1 MNYVLIGNSVAAV
14 NAVVGIREYDREG
27 SITIV
32 SAENYYAY
40 GRPLISYWLE
50 KRVQEQDM
58 PYRPQEFYAQNNVHV
73 LLGRRAVKL
82 DPEACQVYL
91 DNGEKLPYDRLLL
104 ATGGRPFVPPIA
116 GLTPANYFTF
126 INYDDVRRLEAF
138 AIPGREAVIL
148 GAGPTGLKAM
158 ESLVQRGV
166 KVTLVELA
174 DRIWAPALD
183 PEAGALIAGF
193 LQDKG
198 VNLYLNDTLTS
209 IRQEDDGRLLMELKS
224 GRELKADI
232 LVIAIGVRPNVEL
245 LEGLPGV
252 TINRGVVVGSD
263 LSTGLPGVYAAGD
276 VVDGNPPL
284 LPHAAIQGKI
294 AGRNMAGAG
303 EIYQPLPP
311 YNALGFLGLHI
322 ISMGNSA
329 ATGEEYELLTEVDPA
344 TLIYRKLVLKDNRL
358 VGGLLINKF
367 DRAGIYRQLLEEGI
381 EVTSFKD
388 ELLRPDFGLLSLPE
402 TIWQQ
407 QLAV

>member
-1 MNYVLIGNSVAAV
+1 MNYVIIGNSIAAV
-14 NAVVGIREYDREG
+14 NAVAGIREYDREG

-50 KRVQEQDM
+50 KRVQDQDM
-58 PYRPQEFYAQNNVHV
+58 PYRPQEFYEKNCVRV
-73 LLGRRAVKL
+73 ILGRRAVKL
-82 DPEACQVYL
+82 DPEACQVHL

-104 ATGGRPFVPPIA
+104 ATGGRPFVPPID
-116 GLTPANYFTF
+116 GLTSADYFTF

-158 ESLVQRGV
+158 ESLVRRGV

-183 PEAGALIAGF
+183 EEAASMIATF

-198 VNLYLNDTLTS
+198 VNLYLNDTLT
-209 IRQEDDGRLLMELKS
+209 RVDREADDRLHLELKS
-224 GRELKADI
+224 GRKLQTDI
-232 LVIAIGVRPNVEL
+232 LVMAIGVRPNVEL
-245 LEGLPGV
+245 LEDLPGV
-252 TINRGVVVGSD
+252 TINRGVVVGPD

-311 YNALGFLGLHI
+311 YNALGFLGVHI

-344 TLIYRKLVLKDNRL
+344 ALIYRKLVLKDNRL
-358 VGGLLINKF
+358 SGALLINKF
-367 DRAGIYRQLLEEGI
+367 DRAGIYRQLLEEGL
-381 EVTSFKD
+381 EVAPFKD
-388 ELLRPDFGLLSLPE
+388 ALLRPDFGLLSLPE
-402 TIWQQ
+402 IIWRQK
-407 QLAV
+407 LAE

>member
-1 MNYVLIGNSVAAV
+1 MNYVIIGNSVAAV
-14 NAVVGIREYDREG
+14 NAVAGIREYDREG

-50 KRVQEQDM
+50 KRVQDQDM
-58 PYRPQEFYAQNNVHV
+58 PYRPQEFYEKNCVRV

-82 DPEACQVYL
+82 DPEVRQVHL

-116 GLTPANYFTF
+116 GLTAANYFTF

-193 LQDKG
+193 LQDNG
-198 VNLYLNDTLTS
+198 ISLYLNDTLTG
-209 IRQEDDGRLLMELKS
+209 IRQEDDGHLHMELKS

-252 TINRGVVVGSD
+252 TINRGVVVGPD

-294 AGRNMAGAG
+294 AGRNMAGAQ
-303 EIYQPLPP
+303 ETYLPLPP
-311 YNALGFLGLHI
+311 YNTLGFLGLHI
-322 ISMGNSA
+322 ISMGNSV
-329 ATGEEYELLTEVDPA
+329 ATGEGYELLTEVDPA
-344 TLIYRKLVLKDNRL
+344 TLVYRKLVLKDNRL
-358 VGGLLINKF
+358 SGALLINKI

-388 ELLRPDFGLLSLPE
+388 ALLRPDFGLLSLPE
-402 TIWQQ
+402 TIWKQK
-407 QLAV
+407 LAE

>member
-1 MNYVLIGNSVAAV
+1 MNYVIIGNSIAAV
-14 NAVVGIREYDREG
+14 NAVAGIREYDREG

-50 KRVQEQDM
+50 GRVQDQDM
-58 PYRPQEFYAQNNVHV
+58 PYRSQDFYEKNCVRV
-73 LLGRRAVKL
+73 ILGRRAVKL
-82 DPEACQVYL
+82 DPEACQVHL
-91 DNGEKLPYDRLLL
+91 DNGEKLSYDRLLL
-104 ATGGRPFVPPIA
+104 ATGGRPFVPPID
-116 GLTPANYFTF
+116 GLTSADYFTF

-183 PEAGALIAGF
+183 EEAASMIATF

-198 VNLYLNDTLTS
+198 VNLYLNDTLT
-209 IRQEDDGRLLMELKS
+209 RVYREADDRLHLELKS
-224 GRELKADI
+224 GRKLQTDI
-232 LVIAIGVRPNVEL
+232 LVMAIGVRPNVEL
-245 LEGLPGV
+245 LEDLPGV
-252 TINRGVVVGSD
+252 TISRGVVVGPD
-263 LSTGLPGVYAAGD
+263 LSTGIPGVYAAGD
-276 VVDGNPPL
+276 VVAGSPPL

-294 AGRNMAGAG
+294 AGRNMAGAQ
-303 EIYQPLPP
+303 ETYLPLPP

-329 ATGEEYELLTEVDPA
+329 ATGEGYELLTEVDPA
-344 TLIYRKLVLKDNRL
+344 TLVYRKLVLKDNRL
-358 VGGLLINKF
+358 SGALLINKI

-388 ELLRPDFGLLSLPE
+388 ALLRPDFGLLSLPE

-407 QLAV
+407 KLAE

>member
-1 MNYVLIGNSVAAV
+1 MNYVLIGHSVAAV

-50 KRVQEQDM
+50 KRVQDQDM
-58 PYRPQEFYAQNNVHV
+58 PYRPQEFYAQNNVCV

-82 DPEACQVYL
+82 DPEACQVHL

-126 INYDDVRRLEAF
+126 INYDDVRRLEAA

-252 TINRGVVVGSD
+252 TINRGVVVGPD

-276 VVDGNPPL
+276 VVAGNPPL

-294 AGRNMAGAG
+294 AGRNMAGAQ
-303 EIYQPLPP
+303 ETYLPLPP
-311 YNALGFLGLHI
+311 YNTLGFLGLHI
-322 ISMGNSA
+322 ISMGNST
-329 ATGEEYELLTEVDPA
+329 ATGEGYELLTEVDPA
-344 TLIYRKLVLKDNRL
+344 TLVYRKLVLKDNRL
-358 VGGLLINKF
+358 AGALLINKI

-388 ELLRPDFGLLSLPE
+388 ALLRPDFGLLSLPE

-407 QLAV
+407 KLAE

>member
-1 MNYVLIGNSVAAV
+1 MNYVLIGNSVAAI
-14 NAVVGIREYDREG
+14 NAVEGIREYDREG
-27 SITIV
+27 AITIV

-50 KRVQEQDM
+50 KRVRDQNIY
-58 PYRPQEFYAQNNVHV
+58 YRPQEFYEKNCVRV

-82 DPEACQVYL
+82 DPEARQVHL

-116 GLTPANYFTF
+116 GLKPANYFTF
-126 INYDDVRRLEAF
+126 INYDDVRRLEA
-138 AIPGREAVIL
+138 AAVTGREAVIL

-183 PEAGALIAGF
+183 GEAGALVAGF

-198 VNLYLNDTLTS
+198 VNLYLSDTLTGIS
-209 IRQEDDGRLLMELKS
+209 QEDDGRLLMELKS

-252 TINRGVVVGSD
+252 SINRGVVVGPD

-276 VVDGNPPL
+276 VVAGSPPL

-294 AGRNMAGAG
+294 AGRNMARAG

-311 YNALGFLGLHI
+311 YNALGILGLHI

-329 ATGEEYELLTEVDPA
+329 ATGEGYELLTEIDPA
-344 TLIYRKLVLKDNRL
+344 ALVYRKLVLKDNRL
-358 VGGLLINKF
+358 CGALLINKI
-367 DRAGIYRQLLEEGI
+367 DRAGIYRQLLETGI
-381 EVTSFKD
+381 EVTPFKD

-402 TIWQQ
+402 TIWRQ

>member
-1 MNYVLIGNSVAAV
+1 MNYVIIGNSIAAV
-14 NAVVGIREYDREG
+14 NAVAGIREYDREG

-50 KRVQEQDM
+50 KRVQDQDM
-58 PYRPQEFYAQNNVHV
+58 PYRPQEFYEKNCVRV
-73 LLGRRAVKL
+73 ILGRRAVKL
-82 DPEACQVYL
+82 DPEACQVHL

-116 GLTPANYFTF
+116 GLKPANYFTF
-126 INYDDVRRLEAF
+126 INYDDVRRLEA
-138 AIPGREAVIL
+138 AAVTGREAVIL

-183 PEAGALIAGF
+183 GEAASMIATF

-198 VNLYLNDTLTS
+198 VNLYLNDTLT
-209 IRQEDDGRLLMELKS
+209 RVYREADGRLHLELKS
-224 GRELKADI
+224 GRKLQTDI
-232 LVIAIGVRPNVEL
+232 LVMAIGVRPNVEL

-252 TINRGVVVGSD
+252 TINRGIVVGPD

-276 VVDGNPPL
+276 VVAGSPPL

-329 ATGEEYELLTEVDPA
+329 ADEGYEVLTEIDPA
-344 TLIYRKLVLKDNRL
+344 ALVYRKLVLKDNRL
-358 VGGLLINKF
+358 DGVLLINKI
-367 DRAGIYRQLLEEGI
+367 DHRAGIYRQLLEEGL
-381 EVTSFKD
+381 EVAPFKD
-388 ELLRPDFGLLSLPE
+388 ALLRPDFGLLSLPE
-402 TIWQQ
+402 IIWRQK
-407 QLAV
+407 LAE